1 MPKISINIANMLTF
15 SAKTGW
21 QRPRPLNDTAFGYDE
36 ISGCRAMAYR
46 FVCPQFFGNAKKVLV
61 TIPVRFPANM
71 LSTQNFNISVTDTLP
86 TTTTAYNTKVLG
98 DDAGR
103 VGTISAVIS
112 GSGLVQ
118 EKLFEV
124 PVTAMKPGS
133 DYFIILSANE
143 ESTSVSYANMADCS
157 MYYHPQPSTISIPP
171 KARNYLGDE
180 IVISIN
186 RYSADVSHRITYNF
200 VNSNG
205 VILDNYSEPD
215 SVAWTPPMS
224 LAYEVPNAMSG
235 MCELVC
241 ETIIDDEVIGSSAI
255 TFRLYFPPVKF
266 APNISSITV
275 TPVSDNSVVSGWK
288 TYVQGYSKIKVTV
301 SAGAIYGAGIV
312 DCMVTI
318 GSTDPLNGF
327 SVTSDIVYDSG
338 TIPISVVVTDS
349 RGQQSTSAAQVYFY
363 PYARPALN
371 NIICHRSNDTGSY
384 HKDGTHY
391 FAQATSRYSSV
402 AGRNSCI
409 IETRIRQ
416 AGDEYGEAEL
426 LTSGV
431 GAVCGSELSP
441 YNTYV
446 VQIIARDALNATP
459 YAITIPEERNIFK
472 IKNGGRGI
480 GIGTVPIEDDLLD
493 IGLDAKFQAGVRISG
508 EYPTLT
514 FTVGNT
520 VVGEIGS
527 YSDGP
532 TIGNMFIRVYDS
544 SGKYKEYTWS
554 AS

>member
-1 MPKISINIANMLTF
+1 MPKISINITNMLTF

-21 QRPRPLNDTAFGYDE
+21 QHPRLLNDTAFGYDE

-61 TIPVRFPANM
+61 TVPVRFPANTF
-71 LSTQNFNISVTDTLP
+71 STQNFNISVTDTLP
-86 TTTTAYNTKVLG
+86 TATIAYNTKVLG
-98 DDAGR
+98 EDAGR

-118 EKLFEV
+118 ERLFEV

-133 DYFIILSANE
+133 DYFIVLSANE
-143 ESTSVSYANMADCS
+143 ESTSVSYANTPDCS
-157 MYYHPQPSTISIPP
+157 MYYHPRPSTISVPP

-180 IVISIN
+180 MIISIN

-205 VILDNYSEPD
+205 VILDNHSEPD

-224 LAYEVPNAMSG
+224 LAYEVPKAMSG

-241 ETIIDDEVIGSSAI
+241 ETIMDDEVIGSSAI
-255 TFRLYFPPVKF
+255 TLRLYFPPVKF
-266 APNISSITV
+266 APTISSITA

-288 TYVQGYSKIKVTV
+288 TYVQGYSKVKVTV
-301 SAGAIYGAGIV
+301 SASAIYGASVV
-312 DCMVTI
+312 DCAVTI
-318 GSTDPLNGF
+318 GSNGPLNGF
-327 SVTSDIVYDSG
+327 SVTSGIIYDRG
-338 TIPISVVVTDS
+338 AIPINVVITDS
-349 RGQQSTSAAQVYFY
+349 RGQQSTSATQVYFY
-363 PYARPALN
+363 PYSRPALS
-371 NIICHRSNDTGSY
+371 NIICHRSNDAGSY
-384 HKDGTHY
+384 NRDGAHY
-391 FAQATSRYSSV
+391 FAQATSKYSSV
-402 AGRNSCI
+402 AGKNSCV

-431 GAVCGSELSP
+431 GAVCGSGMSP
-441 YNTYV
+441 YHSYV
-446 VQIIARDALNATP
+446 VQIVAKDALNVTP
-459 YAITIPEERNIFK
+459 YTIPFPEERHIFK

-480 GIGTVPIEDDLLD
+480 GVGTIPTEDDLLD
-493 IGLDAKFQAGVRISG
+493 VGFNARFQAGVRISG

-514 FTVGNT
+514 FAVGDT

-544 SGKYKEYTWS
+544 TGKHKEYTWS
-554 AS
+554 AG

>member
-1 MPKISINIANMLTF
+1 MPKISINITNMLTF

-21 QRPRPLNDTAFGYDE
+21 QRPRLLTDVVFGYNE
-36 ISGCRAMAYR
+36 TLGCRAMAYR

-61 TIPVRFPANM
+61 AVPVRFPANE
-71 LSTQNFNISVTDTLP
+71 LVTQNFNISVTDTLP
-86 TTTTAYNTKVLG
+86 TMTSAYNTKVLG
-98 DDAGR
+98 EDAGR
-103 VGTISAVIS
+103 VGTISAVIT
-112 GSGLVQ
+112 GAGVVQ
-118 EKLFEV
+118 ELFEV
-124 PVTAMKPGS
+124 PVTSLKPGS

-143 ESTSVSYANMADCS
+143 ESTTVSYTNTADCS
-157 MYYHPQPSTISIPP
+157 MYYHPRPSTISIPP

-180 IVISIN
+180 IIISIN
-186 RYSADVSHRITYNF
+186 RYSADVSHRIAYSF

-215 SVAWTPPMS
+215 SVAWTPSMS
-224 LAYEVPNAMSG
+224 LAYEVPKAMSG

-266 APNISSITV
+266 KPTVFITA
-275 TPVSDNSVVSGWK
+275 TPVSDNSIVSGWK
-288 TYVQGYSKIKVTV
+288 TYVQGYSKVKVTV
-301 SAGAIYGAGIV
+301 SASGIYGASIV
-312 DCMVTI
+312 DCVVTI
-318 GSTDPLNGF
+318 GSTDPLNGS
-327 SVTSDIVYDSG
+327 SVTSGIIYDRG
-338 TIPISVVVTDS
+338 AVPINVVVTDS
-349 RGQQSTSAAQVYFY
+349 RGQQSASNTQVYFY
-363 PYARPALN
+363 PYSRPALN

-402 AGRNSCI
+402 AGRNSCV
-409 IETRIRQ
+409 IEARIRQ

-459 YAITIPEERNIFK
+459 YTIPIPEERNIFK

-480 GIGTVPIEDDLLD
+480 GIGAVPIEDDLLD
-493 IGLDAKFQAGVRISG
+493 VGLDARFQAGVRISG

-514 FTVGNT
+514 FTVGDMI
-520 VVGEIGS
+520 VGEIGS
-527 YSDGP
+527 YSDG
-532 TIGNMFIRVYDS
+532 TTVGSMFMRVYN
-544 SGKYKEYTWS
+544 GAGNYKEYTWS
-554 AS
+554 AH